1 MPCFSLH
8 WLAAHRST
16 ALGADQLSGLEKFV
30 QPGQFVELYRQKS
43 AKQNLRRGFVVA
55 DPYFF
60 CTKFSLAVFHNRCDV
75 IQGQMFLL
83 QLTVAIA
90 QGAALLF
97 CSTDLCFRLTKLPR
111 FQSDYPMCLT
121 SLFIRYAHGPVPLQS
136 QQYTTSQDIINSVN
150 YIRHEMA
157 SYKPSLTQVRAQTL
171 CFCYF
176 SIWLKMMSSD
186 LNLHSHTHSDY
197 NQMHACY

>member
-8 WLAAHRST
+8 WLTAHRST

-30 QPGQFVELYRQKS
+30 QPGQFVELYSQKS
-43 AKQNLRRGFVVA
+43 AKQSLRRGFVVA

-60 CTKFSLAVFHNRCDV
+60 CTKFSLLVFHNRCDV
-75 IQGQMFLL
+75 IQGQMFFL
-83 QLTVAIA
+83 QHNVAIA
-90 QGAALLF
+90 EGAAPLF
-97 CSTDLCFRLTKLPR
+97 CSTDSCFRLTALFLVR
-111 FQSDYPMCLT
+111 FYPMCLT

-157 SYKPSLTQVRAQTL
+157 NYKPSLTQVRAQTL

-176 SIWLKMMSSD
+176 GIWLKMMSSD

-197 NQMHACY
+197 NQMHAC

>member
-1 MPCFSLH
+1 MPCFSMY
-8 WLAAHRST
+8 WLAAHRKT

-97 CSTDLCFRLTKLPR
+97 CSTDSCFRLTKLPH
-111 FQSDYPMCLT
+111 FSFYKVCSWTCAT
-121 SLFIRYAHGPVPLQS
+121 SIPAV
-136 QQYTTSQDIINSVN
+136 
-150 YIRHEMA
+150 
-157 SYKPSLTQVRAQTL
+157 
-171 CFCYF
+171 
-176 SIWLKMMSSD
+176 
-186 LNLHSHTHSDY
+186 Y
-197 NQMHACY
+197 NQPRYHQLCQLHPS